1 MTAKLTAK
9 PADGDGRLY
18 TVTARVLELDRGGEH
33 RRTSLDAP
41 DVHDAQG
48 VGGSSPSRPTVVTS
62 GNAGLLCVLGG
73 VRNAAGSHSG
83 SQTVFLRTDLIHAL
97 GLFTRIYT

>member
-1 MTAKLTAK
+1 MLPGIAGRGERPTTLTSAFASKRVRFTRFRLLLTAKLTAK
-9 PADGDGRLY
+9 PADGGGRPY

-48 VGGSSPSRPTVVTS
+48 VGGSNPSRPTTVTS
-62 GNAGLLCVLGG
+62 AF
-73 VRNAAGSHSG
+73 A
-83 SQTVFLRTDLIHAL
+83 
-97 GLFTRIYT
+97 